1 MITQVDEGSG
11 RDQLGKS
18 LNNLTIQSNS
28 NVCASE
34 TTDNDHISNPTT
46 FNNILPEVKTKTLY
60 HNPDHNFWNKA
71 YKLGR
76 AGKAGGRNSNWFNVK
91 DLNKINI

>member
-1 MITQVDEGSG
+1 MQVK
-11 RDQLGKS
+11 QLTMTTSVIQLHSIISYQKS
-18 LNNLTIQSNS
+18 
-28 NVCASE
+28 
-34 TTDNDHISNPTT
+34 
-46 FNNILPEVKTKTLY
+46 KTKTLY